1 MILLLVS
8 KFCLLLQRQKRHEV
22 VSSSSLVRTS
32 GFHPGN
38 SGSNP
43 GETTNQNPNPLK
55 IKVRVFY
62 LRQFCPTVST
72 TCQPM
77 A

>member
-43 GETTNQNPNPLK
+43 GETTKNKP
-55 IKVRVFY
+55 
-62 LRQFCPTVST
+62 
-72 TCQPM
+72 
-77 A
+77 

>member
-1 MILLLVS
+1 MFVTKKAVSLQHFFREKLVS
-8 KFCLLLQRQKRHEV
+8 SSSLVRTSGFHPGNSGSNPGETTKKTG

-43 GETTNQNPNPLK
+43 GETTN
-55 IKVRVFY
+55 
-62 LRQFCPTVST
+62 
-72 TCQPM
+72 
-77 A
+77 

>member
-1 MILLLVS
+1 MLY
-8 KFCLLLQRQKRHEV
+8 FCIVKLKPKKDSDKG

-43 GETTNQNPNPLK
+43 GETTTLAS
-55 IKVRVFY
+55 
-62 LRQFCPTVST
+62 LRAFFLVYYHII
-72 TCQPM
+72 
-77 A
+77 